1 MRKGTIWGRWYSKIM
16 IMSNLL
22 STDVVVSCEYS
33 HKHRAD
39 YTTVHYK
46 VHVII
51 CTILILLY
59 VQYYAAHYKRSLYL

>member
-22 STDVVVSCEYS
+22 STDVVVSCEYG

-39 YTTVHYK
+39 YTIVHYK

-51 CTILILLY
+51 CTILCCTLQTVSFLIAGHVLT
-59 VQYYAAHYKRSLYL
+59 